1 MRPHPGPAPSPHG
14 ALNVHFARAG
24 VPGEEAAI
32 DGFLRLAGL
41 STVGH
46 RVVGEMADADL
57 ILFTQAH
64 LCSGELGRTTLRRSE
79 AWRTYRHRSFVI
91 DWSDRPWCAFP
102 GLYTSMPRASFVT
115 RWQRSWLYPWIDEDS
130 FIALRNRPTDL
141 LFSFVG
147 ARTHPCRSGVLEL
160 KDSLSVIVDSG
171 TIFLEGTEDDERRR
185 RFLNTMGRSRFI
197 LCPRGHG
204 TCSFRLQEALA
215 AGRVPVVIS
224 DNWMPPRG
232 PNWEDAILQWP
243 ESKVSRLPQH
253 LRTLEGQWESMSLA
267 AATIFDTFFRSN
279 QIFDAIIDQILALRP
294 HQPFPHSGARN
305 REYWRLRAAL
315 LRGRIRRLGSNT
327 MVKCP

>member
-141 LFSFVG
+141 LFSFIG
-147 ARTHPCRSGVLEL
+147 ARTHPCRNTTLEI
-160 KDSLSVIVDSG
+160 KDPQAMVTDSG
-171 TIFLEGTEDDERRR
+171 PIFISGTDGDDRRSN
-185 RFLNTMGRSRFI
+185 FLRTMGRSKFV

-204 TCSFRLQEALA
+204 TNSFRLQETLA

-224 DNWMPPRG
+224 DGWVPPKGQDWGR
-232 PNWEDAILQWP
+232 AIVQWP
-243 ESKVSRLPQH
+243 ESAIARLPLH
-253 LRTLEGQWESMSLA
+253 LRSIESAWEAMSSA
-267 AATIFDTFFRSN
+267 AAGIFDQSFRSN
-279 QIFDAIIDQILALRP
+279 RIFDAMISQLLAIGP
-294 HQPFPHSGARN
+294 HPHFPSRGVRN
-305 REYWRLRAAL
+305 REYWKLGAAS
-315 LRGRIRRLGSNT
+315 LRGRLRTG
-327 MVKCP
+327 